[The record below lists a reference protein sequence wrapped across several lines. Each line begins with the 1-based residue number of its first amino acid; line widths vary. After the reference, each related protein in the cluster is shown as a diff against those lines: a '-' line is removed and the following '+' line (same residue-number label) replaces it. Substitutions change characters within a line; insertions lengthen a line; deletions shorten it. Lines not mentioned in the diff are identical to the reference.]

1 MIATKEQRKK
11 RTLRL
16 ASFNIQTGIHTRR
29 YEDYLF
35 KSWQHLWPSDKRIA
49 NLEKIAFFLSEFDI
63 VGLQEVDGGGARS
76 RYVVQTEYLAQQ
88 AGFPYWFNQVN
99 RRIGRVALHSNGLL
113 SRFQPSNVTSFALP
127 GLPGRGAVLVRFG
140 VGEVALTVVILH
152 LALGAQ
158 ARLRQLDFIAERI
171 HGLSHVIVMGD
182 LNCSPK
188 SKELQRFL
196 FRTGLKDP
204 QPQLWTFPSWRPK
217 RKLDHILVSPDI
229 EVSRIE
235 VFDFVC
241 SDHLPIGAE
250 VNLPAGLLTLTA

>member
-1 MIATKEQRKK
+1 MTKAGRNKK
-11 RTLRL
+11 RTLRI

-35 KSWQHLWPSDKRIA
+35 KSWQHLLPYGKRFS
-49 NLEKIAFFLSEFDI
+49 NLQKIAAFLTDFDV

-76 RYVVQTEYLAQQ
+76 RYVIQTEYLAQL
-88 AGFPYWFNQVN
+88 ARFPYWYNQVN

-113 SRFQPSNVTSFALP
+113 SRLPPTKVTSFALP

-140 VGEVALTVVILH
+140 TGDTALTLVILH
-152 LALGAQ
+152 LALGSL
-158 ARLRQLDFIAERI
+158 ARSRQMDFIAEQI
-171 HGLSHVIVMGD
+171 QDLSHVIVMGD

-196 FRTGLKDP
+196 GRTGLMDP
-204 QPQLWTFPSWRPK
+204 EPRLRTFPSWRPK

-229 EVSRIE
+229 EVTNVE
-235 VFDFVC
+235 VYDFVC

-250 VNLPAGLLTLTA
+250 VHLPGGVMPLAA